1 MRVSLFRHARD
12 NDPIMRTYADW
23 EAFTKDIG
31 PHEVRQSKTLC
42 PAVSPAIY
50 EPGETRANDNVIG
63 FSYGPLD
70 LDKLT
75 LEQANHTIELAQPYG
90 YVAYS
95 TYSYFKRLPL
105 LSFRIF
111 FRLSREVHPEEWSD
125 FWEALVMLMGGYGDP
140 QCKDES
146 RLYFGPF
153 CPPEDDPSKHF
164 VTVNEGP
171 PIDVDKLLGNPPP
184 LPGPGEPQSPTTV
197 LSRAA
202 FEAFSKKLAKS
213 STPYLADQGSRLVMV
228 CNGESFA
235 TQGERDVMLFKL
247 CNRIVDAFPDYDPA
261 PIGELFRPSLDLMA
275 SLHPRDHLTVDD
287 VIAKLSTIQAARQR
301 QATQRK
307 RSDDERKR
315 TRIRLA
321 FGTDRVQLYQ
331 PDELPPEDFYYV
343 QRGKDYY
350 VWADGSYRGPYVKDE
365 FYAQSLVLLS
375 PAPVQLLNISK
386 TGNITFKPIPDL
398 MREHGVAA
406 HKAIVD
412 LTADETTFRTKS
424 RTIVEAPC
432 PLRTDLTPRFS
443 RDVDIWLRKL
453 GGLLQHELL
462 SWIAYVTKLSRPSV
476 ALLLTGAP
484 DAGKSFLA
492 LTMARLWGFKQ
503 PTPLDKAMGQ
513 FNSMIADCPLILAD
527 EYLPTDMRGELRL
540 KELRNFI
547 QAVVRPY
554 SRKFQ
559 SEADMVGAIRL
570 IITANNIDLVSTREA
585 LGIND
590 IKALSERFLSVHVT
604 PDAAEWLATCNTHKW
619 LDEDTVARHALWL
632 RDNHKWVPVGRF
644 GIRSSSNAFA
654 LGLATKAGL
663 ASSLCRW
670 LCSFLVDPNKLGL
683 RNNTLWV
690 RVKGGKL
697 LLHVKGLLDMWDA
710 YLPGPSPAV
719 STLRR
724 AIAAISIGRTRI
736 KDGFDQLQNYRIVDV
751 AALKAWASD
760 HDDYIGEEDIDAAL
774 KRETEVKTALKAV
787 ANITKRKPA

>member
-1 MRVSLFRHARD
+1 MKVSLFRHARD
-12 NDPIMRTYADW
+12 NDPIMRQYADFRTFAK
-23 EAFTKDIG
+23 ELG
-31 PHEVRQSKTLC
+31 PHEPRQSKTLC

-50 EPGETRANDNVIG
+50 APSETRANDNVIG

-75 LEQANHTIELAQPYG
+75 VEQASHCIDLAQPYT

-95 TYSYFKRLPL
+95 TYSYFERLPL
-105 LSFRIF
+105 LSFRMF
-111 FRLSREVHPEEWSD
+111 FELSREVHPEEWPD

-140 QCKDES
+140 QCKDLS
-146 RLYFGPF
+146 RIYFGPF
-153 CPPEDDPSKHF
+153 CPPKDDPTEHF
-164 VTVNEGP
+164 IRTNEGQ

-184 LPGPGEPQSPTTV
+184 LPSPGQGPKASTI

-202 FEAFSKKLAKS
+202 FEAFAKKLSKS
-213 STPYLADQGSRLVMV
+213 TTPFLADQGARLVMV
-228 CNGESFA
+228 CQGESFA
-235 TQGERDVMLFKL
+235 SHGERDVMLYKL
-247 CNRIVDAFPDYDPA
+247 CNRLVDAFPDYDPT
-261 PIGELFRPSLDLMA
+261 PIAEYFRPSLDRMA
-275 SLHPRDHLTVDD
+275 QEHPHDYLTVDD
-287 VIAKLSTIQAARQR
+287 VIAKLSTIQAQRQR
-301 QATQRK
+301 EAVQRK

-315 TRIRLA
+315 IRMRLA
-321 FGTDRVQLYQ
+321 FGSDRVEPYK

-343 QRGKDYY
+343 QRANSYY

-386 TGNITFKPIPDL
+386 AGNITFKPVADL

-406 HKAIVD
+406 HKAVVD
-412 LTADETTFRTKS
+412 LTATETIFRTKS

-432 PLRTDLTPRFS
+432 PLRTDLEPHFTREV
-443 RDVDIWLRKL
+443 DVWLRRL
-453 GGLLQHELL
+453 GGPMQHELL
-462 SWIAYVTKLSRPSV
+462 SWIAHLTNLKRPSV

-484 DAGKSFLA
+484 DAGKSYLA
-492 LTMARLWGFKQ
+492 LTLARLWGFKQ

-559 SEADMVGAIRL
+559 PEADMVGAIRL

-590 IKALSERFLSVHVT
+590 IKALSERFLSIHVG
-604 PDAAEWLATCNTHKW
+604 PDSAEWLATCDTHKW
-619 LDEDTVARHALWL
+619 LDHDLVARHALWL
-632 RDNHKWVPVGRF
+632 RDNYLWKPQGRF
-644 GIRSSSNAFA
+644 AIRSSSNAFA

-663 ASSLCRW
+663 ASALCRW
-670 LCSFLVDPNKLGL
+670 LCNFLIEPHKLGV

-690 RVKGGKL
+690 RVKRGKL
-697 LLHVKGLLDMWDA
+697 LIHVKGLLEMWDA
-710 YLPGPSPAV
+710 YLPGPSPSISV
-719 STLRR
+719 LRR
-724 AIAAISIGRTRI
+724 AIAAVSIGRTRI
-736 KDGFDQLQNYRIVDV
+736 KDGNDQLQNYRIVDV
-751 AALKAWASD
+751 TALKAWASD
-760 HDDYIGEEDIDAAL
+760 HDDFIGAEDIDSAL
-774 KRETEVKTALKAV
+774 QKDTEVKTALKAV
-787 ANITKRKPA
+787 ASIAR